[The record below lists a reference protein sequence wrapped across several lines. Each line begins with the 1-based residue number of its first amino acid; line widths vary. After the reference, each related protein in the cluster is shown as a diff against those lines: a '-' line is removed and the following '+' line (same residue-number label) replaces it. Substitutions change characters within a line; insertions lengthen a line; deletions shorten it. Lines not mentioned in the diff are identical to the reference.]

1 MKITYL
7 NKIFYLIGSVSIFIS
22 LFFNIDS
29 AGSGGFVIDFSS
41 TWPLVEDPLNFNTNL
56 DIKFPLHYYIASL
69 IYLLVGEK
77 ELLRLVYC
85 FIGLFVPFLFF
96 ICLKKKFKNID
107 KNNLFLFSLI
117 IFLLPSFRSSIVWPN
132 TQITGMIFFLISLYY
147 FLEWEIQKKFNYF
160 SKPLFLTIFFMSLT
174 VYSRQIYAIIFIYF
188 VIFFF
193 IKLKKKIFLVSCSVI
208 GLFASP
214 GIVFV
219 YFWPRILEATF
230 DLKLYNSLVINTSII
245 SLYLIPFFSI
255 IYFFTKERLSIDIKK
270 KKALI
275 LCILFVCICSLF
287 FDYNYYLGG
296 GFFIKLSVL
305 LFDNLIFFFITSILG
320 FYLLFLLTLNN
331 NLNTILI
338 LLILFGVS
346 AYIIFMKYFEPM
358 FILVLFLLLKTKYV
372 NLFLVSKKNIYLY
385 HGYFLMYLSAA
396 IVNNFFLLTKI

>member
-287 FDYNYYLGG
+287 FDYNYYMGG

-396 IVNNFFLLTKI
+396 IVNNFFLLTK

>member
-41 TWPLVEDPLNFNTNL
+41 TWPLVENPLNFNTNL
-56 DIKFPLHYYIASL
+56 EMKFPLHYYIASL
-69 IYLLVGEK
+69 IYLIVGEK

-188 VIFFF
+188 VIIFF

-219 YFWPRILEATF
+219 YFWPRILKATF
-230 DLKLYNSLVINTSII
+230 DLKLYNSLVINASII

-270 KKALI
+270 KTALI

-287 FDYNYYLGG
+287 FDYNYYMGG

-385 HGYFLMYLSAA
+385 HGYFLIYLSAA
-396 IVNNFFLLTKI
+396 IVNNFFLLTK